1 MYFIKIFDGWS
12 MEIGQLE
19 AFERVAREGNFT
31 KAADSLGLT
40 QPAVSTRIALLEVQ
54 VGGALFDRRGR
65 HLVLTAMGEQLLPY
79 AQRMLSLRDDGL
91 QAVKDFQR
99 GVVGKVRIAAPT
111 PFLLSYLIDTVLH
124 FRSEHPTIDLLVRER
139 HKATIFDML
148 MDNSIT
154 LGLIN
159 APVFDNNFVHL
170 LRLRDPIVPV
180 VGSGHL
186 LARRRDKALRMQDL
200 YQHTVFRVSMFPQMT
215 AFIDEVVENARR
227 GSGGAVIAV
236 PMVMARRL
244 VMMGQG
250 VTFLP
255 ESYIRIPIEA
265 GEFVRLTIEDMPKL
279 YSEPILIAR
288 SHRPLDKA
296 HEAFVQTL
304 KKLWSHLQVPT

>member
-1 MYFIKIFDGWS
+1 

-31 KAADSLGLT
+31 RAAESLGLT
-40 QPAVSTRIALLEVQ
+40 QPAVSTRIALLEAQ
-54 VGGALFDRRGR
+54 LGGTLFDRKGR
-65 HLVLTAMGEQLLPY
+65 HLVLTPLGEHLLPY
-79 AQRMLSLRDDGL
+79 AQRILSLRDDSM

-99 GVVGKVRIAAPT
+99 GVMGKVRIAAPT

-124 FRSEHPTIDLLVRER
+124 FRREHPAVDILVRER
-139 HKATIFDML
+139 DKATIIDML

-154 LGLIN
+154 FGLVN
-159 APVFDNNFVHL
+159 APVFDSDFVQL

-180 VGSGHL
+180 VGSGHV
-186 LARRRDKALRMQDL
+186 LAERRDEMLRMQDL

-227 GSGGAVIAV
+227 GSGGAVIAM

-255 ESYIRIPIEA
+255 ESYIRTPIEA
-265 GEFVRLTIEDMPKL
+265 GEFVRLYIEDMPRL

-288 SHRPLDKA
+288 RNRTLDEA
-296 HEAFVQTL
+296 HQAFMSTL
-304 KKLWSHLQVPT
+304 GELWGHLLLTE